1 MKTNTILIT
10 GASHGIGKAI
20 AARFA
25 AEGFRLVLNC
35 KKDIERLEDY
45 SQILRE
51 NFGAQ
56 VLTVPAD
63 VSDHTQVCGMFQKAA
78 EAFGGVDVLVNNAGI
93 SHIGL
98 LSELSIEDWNRV
110 ITTNL
115 TSVYSCCHE
124 ALPYMIHQKSGCI
137 INISS
142 VWGCVGASCEVAYSA
157 SKGGVN
163 SFTKALAKELAPS
176 NIPVHAIACG
186 VIDTRMNGCFSD
198 DERAGLAE
206 DIPMG
211 RFGTPEEVANLA
223 WQLYTAPAYLTGQVI
238 TLDGGWQ

>member
-1 MKTNTILIT
+1 MKTKTILIT

-25 AEGFRLVLNC
+25 AEGFGLVLNC
-35 KKDIERLEDY
+35 KTDAALLEDY
-45 SQILRE
+45 SKWLHQTYGVE
-51 NFGAQ
+51 

-63 VSDHTQVCGMFQKAA
+63 VSDHAQVCAMFQKAA
-78 EAFGGVDVLVNNAGI
+78 AFGGVDVLVNNAGI

-98 LSELSIEDWNRV
+98 FTDLTIDDWNR
-110 ITTNL
+110 IIATNL

-124 ALPYMIHQKSGCI
+124 ALPYMIHKKSGCI

-186 VIDTRMNGCFSD
+186 VIDTRMNDCFSD
-198 DERAGLAE
+198 EERTALAE
-206 DIPMG
+206 EIPMG
-211 RFGTPEEVANLA
+211 RFGTPEEAAELA
-223 WQLYTAPAYLTGQVI
+223 WQLYAAPAYLTGQI
-238 TLDGGWQ
+238 LTLDGGWQ